1 MEYLSARIACCF
13 RGLKTWEVYLLPK
26 EFIVYS
32 DHQSLKHFRNQKHV
46 DRMLARWAT
55 YLERFNYLIVHK
67 SGITNRVAD
76 ALSRRACLLTSFE
89 AELPG
94 MGQIKELYE
103 GDEDFG
109 HVWVKHARGQP
120 LGDDYLMQDGYL
132 FKNDR
137 LCIPRSSLRDKLV
150 RELHSS
156 DLSGHVGRDKTIANL
171 EARYFWPQLKR
182 DAGKFVQR
190 CPVCQTCKGQVQNT
204 GLYMPLPVPVA
215 PWEDI
220 SMDFVLGLPR
230 TRRGSDAVFVVVDRF
245 SKMAHFIPCRKT
257 TDAHHVANLFFRE
270 VVRLHG
276 VPRSIVSDR
285 DSKFLAAFWL
295 TLWKQFNTELKFS
308 STAHPQTDGQT
319 EVVNKFLGNL
329 IRCICGERK
338 GQWDLALSLAEFSY
352 NNSKHRSTGR
362 SPFSIVYTKVPTH
375 VVDLVKLPSRGNS
388 KSALSFADNY
398 TELFEEIR
406 GALEAQNQKYKQLAD
421 CKKRPKSFQVGD
433 KVMVYLRKERLPL
446 GVKGKLRQ
454 RRYGPFSIM
463 RKINDNAYVIDL
475 PSDMGISN
483 TFNVA
488 DLTLYHPEEALYEDN
503 SRASSKQPGEND
515 EEH

>member
-1 MEYLSARIACCF
+1 M
-13 RGLKTWEVYLLPK
+13 
-26 EFIVYS
+26 
-32 DHQSLKHFRNQKHV
+32 
-46 DRMLARWAT
+46 
-55 YLERFNYLIVHK
+55 VHK
-67 SGITNRVAD
+67 SGVTNKVAD

-94 MGQIKELYE
+94 MDQIKELYE
-103 GDEDFG
+103 EDEDFG
-109 HVWVKHARGQP
+109 HVWVKHLRDQP
-120 LGDDYLMQDGYL
+120 LGNDYLVQDGYL

-137 LCIPRSSLRDKLV
+137 LCIPRSSLRDKLI

-204 GLYMPLPVPVA
+204 GLYMPLLVPDA

-230 TRRGSDAVFVVVDRF
+230 TRRGNDAVFVVVDRF
-245 SKMAHFIPCRKT
+245 SKMAHFISCRKT

-308 STAHPQTDGQT
+308 CTAHPQTDGQT
-319 EVVNKFLGNL
+319 EVVNKFLGSL
-329 IRCICGERK
+329 VRCICGDKK
-338 GQWDLALSLAEFSY
+338 GQWDLALSLVEFSY

-362 SPFSIVYTKVPTH
+362 SPFFYCLHK
-375 VVDLVKLPSRGNS
+375 
-388 KSALSFADNY
+388 
-398 TELFEEIR
+398 
-406 GALEAQNQKYKQLAD
+406 
-421 CKKRPKSFQVGD
+421 
-433 KVMVYLRKERLPL
+433 
-446 GVKGKLRQ
+446 
-454 RRYGPFSIM
+454 
-463 RKINDNAYVIDL
+463 
-475 PSDMGISN
+475 
-483 TFNVA
+483 
-488 DLTLYHPEEALYEDN
+488 
-503 SRASSKQPGEND
+503 SSKTCGGSGEATIKG
-515 EEH
+515 ERKVSIILC